1 MKRYTVEM
9 KKPKSEECLS
19 GAVIIQTFHSPEERA
34 LFVKEWLSKGFQ
46 VLKYQEYEIPKVDN
60 KSHKVDKPS
69 SES

>member
-34 LFVKEWLSKGFQ
+34 LFVKEWLPKGFQ
-46 VLKYQEYEIPKVDN
+46 VLKYQEYEIPQVVKARN
-60 KSHKVDKPS
+60 K
-69 SES
+69 